1 MNTMQYDLAVVGAGP
16 AGMAAAIDSARF
28 GLRVVVIDE
37 QPRAGGQIY
46 RQVGK
51 PVLQD
56 QRILGAD
63 YYYGAGLV
71 SEFSA
76 AKIEVLHSATV
87 WEIGERHLC
96 LSIGDSSRRIAFSR
110 LLLATGAQER
120 PVPFPGWTTPGVM
133 TCGAAQIMLKSSGL
147 APSEPLV
154 IAGSGPLL
162 LLIAC
167 QLQRAGVSIAAVLDT
182 TPARHYVEALRELP
196 GALRG
201 WRYLLKGSKLLMELR
216 AAGIKRLSSVQQL
229 RAEAGSDGKLARV
242 HFSHK
247 GREQALDCS
256 TLLVHQGVVPNV
268 QLTRAVGAEH
278 RWDELQQCWHPCLDS
293 GGETSVGGVFV
304 AGDSGGIGGAL
315 VAELQGRLAAIEIA
329 SRLKSVGQKGRI
341 LGSGDS
347 GSNETDSHEIES
359 LEARDRETLRLH
371 QAIDQQLAIRP
382 FLDRLYRPAEVFLR
396 PADETVV
403 CRCEEV
409 TAGDIRRVAK
419 TGCAGPNQA
428 KAFSRAGMGPCQG
441 RMCGLTVSQLMAE
454 AHNTPV
460 SEVGYYNIRSP
471 IKPVTL
477 GELASMEQEPEL
489 ESELVEQAQV

>member
-1 MNTMQYDLAVVGAGP
+1 MKAIRYDLAVVGAGP
-16 AGMAAAIDSARF
+16 AGMAAAIESARH

-37 QPRAGGQIY
+37 QPRPGGQIY
-46 RQVGK
+46 RQVGE

-56 QRILGAD
+56 QRILGPD
-63 YYYGAGLV
+63 YHYGAGLV
-71 SEFSA
+71 REFSTTQ
-76 AKIEVLHSATV
+76 IDILHSATA
-87 WEIGERHLC
+87 WEVGARHLC
-96 LSIGDSSRRIAFSR
+96 LSVAGKSRRLVFDR

-133 TCGAAQIMLKSSGL
+133 TCGAAQIMLKTSGL

-182 TPARHYVEALRELP
+182 TPPRHYVEALRELP

-201 WRYLLKGSKLLMELR
+201 WRYLLKGCKLLMELQS
-216 AAGIKRLSSVQQL
+216 AGVRRLSGIQQL
-229 RAEAGSDGKLARV
+229 RAEAGKDGKLTRV
-242 HFSHK
+242 RFTHR
-247 GREQALDCS
+247 GREQQLACS

-268 QLTRAVGAEH
+268 QLTRALGAEH
-278 RWDELQQCWHPCLDS
+278 RWDELQQCWRPRLDNY
-293 GGETSVGGVFV
+293 GETSVGGVFV

-315 VAELQGRLAAIEIA
+315 VAELQGKLTAIEVA
-329 SRLKSVGQKGRI
+329 SRLGNVSQQ
-341 LGSGDS
+341 SHDQ
-347 GSNETDSHEIES
+347 ETSK
-359 LEARDRETLRLH
+359 LH
-371 QAIDQQLAIRP
+371 RAIGQQLAIRP
-382 FLDRLYRPAEVFLR
+382 FLDRLYRPAEAFLR
-396 PADETVV
+396 PSDETLV

-409 TAGDIRRVAK
+409 TAGDIRRLTK
-419 TGCAGPNQA
+419 NGCAGPNQA

-441 RMCGLTVSQLMAE
+441 RLCGLTVSQLMAE
-454 AHNTPV
+454 VRNTPV

-477 GELASMEQEPEL
+477 GELASMESELEPE
-489 ESELVEQAQV
+489 SVEKAKV

>member
-1 MNTMQYDLAVVGAGP
+1 MNTAQYDLAVVGAGP
-16 AGMAAAIDSARF
+16 AGMAAAIESARR
-28 GLRVVVIDE
+28 GLNVVVIDE
-37 QPRAGGQIY
+37 QPRPGGQIY
-46 RQVGK
+46 REVGQ

-56 QRILGAD
+56 QRILGSD
-63 YYYGAGLV
+63 YYYGASLV
-71 SEFSA
+71 REFSA
-76 AKIEVLHSATV
+76 ANIEVLHSATV
-87 WEIGERHLC
+87 WEIGARHLC
-96 LSIGDSSRRIAFSR
+96 LSTDGSSLRISFNR

-201 WRYLLKGSKLLMELR
+201 WRYLLKGCKLLMELR
-216 AAGIKRLSSVQQL
+216 SAGVKRLNGVQQL
-229 RAEAGSDGKLARV
+229 RAEAGSDGKLAMV

-247 GREQALDCS
+247 GREQQLSCS

-268 QLTRAVGAEH
+268 QLTRALGAEH
-278 RWDELQQCWHPCLDS
+278 RWDKLQQCWHPCLDS
-293 GGETSVGGVFV
+293 GGETSAGGVFV

-315 VAELQGRLAAIEIA
+315 VAELQGKLAAIKIA
-329 SRLKSVGQKGRI
+329 AS
-341 LGSGDS
+341 LGKVSQENSDQ
-347 GSNETDSHEIES
+347 ETGK
-359 LEARDRETLRLH
+359 LH
-371 QAIDQQLAIRP
+371 QSIGQELAIRP

-396 PADETVV
+396 PTDETLV

-409 TAGDIRRVAK
+409 TAGDIRRAAK
-419 TGCAGPNQA
+419 NGCAGPNQA

-441 RMCGLTVSQLMAE
+441 RLCGLTVSQLMAE
-454 AHNTPV
+454 ALNTPV

-477 GELASMEQEPEL
+477 GELASMEP
-489 ESELVEQAQV
+489 ESELKSEFVEQAEA

>member
-1 MNTMQYDLAVVGAGP
+1 MSTVQYDLAVVGAGP
-16 AGMAAAIDSARF
+16 AGMAAAIESAHR
-28 GLRVVVIDE
+28 GLNVVVIDE

-46 RQVGK
+46 RQVGQ

-56 QRILGAD
+56 KRILGPE
-63 YYYGAGLV
+63 YYYGADLV
-71 SEFSA
+71 AEFSA

-87 WEIGERHLC
+87 WEIGARHLC
-96 LSIGDSSRRIAFSR
+96 LSLEGSSRRISFSR

-182 TPARHYVEALRELP
+182 TPSRHYVEALRELP

-201 WRYLLKGSKLLMELR
+201 WRYLLKGCKLLMELR
-216 AAGIKRLSSVQQL
+216 SAGVKRLSGVQQL
-229 RAEAGSDGKLARV
+229 RAEGGSDGKLARV
-242 HFSHK
+242 RFRHK
-247 GREQALDCS
+247 DREQTLACS

-268 QLTRAVGAEH
+268 QLTRSLGAEH

-304 AGDSGGIGGAL
+304 AGDSAGIGGAL
-315 VAELQGRLAAIEIA
+315 VAELQGKLAAIEIA
-329 SRLKSVGQKGRI
+329 SRLGDTGQQTQ
-341 LGSGDS
+341 
-347 GSNETDSHEIES
+347 NT
-359 LEARDRETLRLH
+359 EAHDQDTQKLQ
-371 QAIDQQLAIRP
+371 QAIAQQLAIRP
-382 FLDRLYRPAEVFLR
+382 FLDRLYRPAAVFLR
-396 PADETVV
+396 PADETLV

-409 TAGDIRRVAK
+409 TAGDIRSVAK
-419 TGCAGPNQA
+419 NGCAGPNQA

-454 AHNTPV
+454 VHNAPV

-477 GELASMEQEPEL
+477 GELASMEPEL
-489 ESELVEQAQV
+489 ESELEPKLESEFVEQAKA